1 MARKVKH
8 IIAKLLGSSTEET
21 LDVYDVDAV
30 HKSDVTTST
39 VVTEAGKVLDAR
51 AGKTLRDLITAETE
65 RVNNTILTSIPIVQ
79 TIGSDA
85 NNAIISGRQSVTIL
99 SASGFKLG
107 RHCHVAVRIKVE
119 SEITDATNVALWRIR
134 GTDFEPLST
143 SPYAGSVCREST
155 GQTMAGTA
163 RWTTTTGSN
172 GDTYYWVRSL
182 VNSTIAAGEI
192 LSFFLDYAGHI

>member
-30 HKSDVTTST
+30 HKADVTSST

-51 AGKTLRDLITAETE
+51 AAKTLRDLITAESD
-65 RVNNTILTSIPIVQ
+65 RVTNTILTSIPIVQ
-79 TIGSDA
+79 EIGSSA

-107 RHCHVAVRIKVE
+107 RHCHVVVRIQVT
-119 SEITDATNVALWRIR
+119 SDITDATNVALWRIR

-143 SPYAGSVCREST
+143 TPYAGSVCREST

-172 GDTYYWVRSL
+172 GDTNYWVRSL

>member
-30 HKSDVTTST
+30 HKADVTAST

-51 AGKTLRDLITAETE
+51 GAKTLRDLITAESD
-65 RVNNTILTSIPIVQ
+65 RVTNTLLTSIPIVQ
-79 TIGSDA
+79 EIGSSA

-107 RHCHVAVRIKVE
+107 RHCHVVVRIQVT
-119 SEITDATNVALWRIR
+119 SDITDATNVALWRIR

-143 SPYAGSVCREST
+143 TLYAGSVCREST

-163 RWTTTTGSN
+163 RWTTTTGSG
-172 GDTYYWVRSL
+172 GDTNYWVRSL
-182 VNSTIAAGEI
+182 VNSTINSGEV

>member
-21 LDVYDVDAV
+21 LDVYDVDAI
-30 HKSDVTTST
+30 HTSDVTAST

-51 AGKTLRDLITAETE
+51 AAKTLRDLITAESD
-65 RVNNTILTSIPIVQ
+65 RVTNTILTSIPIVQ
-79 TIGSDA
+79 EIGSSA

-107 RHCHVAVRIKVE
+107 RHCHVVVRIQVT
-119 SEITDATNVALWRIR
+119 SDITDATNVALWRIR

-143 SPYAGSVCREST
+143 TPYAGSVCREST

-163 RWTTTTGSN
+163 RWTTTTGSG
-172 GDTYYWVRSL
+172 GDTNYWVRSL
-182 VNSTIAAGEI
+182 VNSTINSGEV

>member
-30 HKSDVTTST
+30 HKADVTAST

-51 AGKTLRDLITAETE
+51 GAKTLRDLITAESD
-65 RVNNTILTSIPIVQ
+65 RVTNTLLTSIPIVQ
-79 TIGSDA
+79 EIGSSA

-107 RHCHVAVRIKVE
+107 RHCHVVVRIKVE
-119 SEITDATNVALWRIR
+119 SDITDATNVALWRIR

-143 SPYAGSVCREST
+143 TLYAGSVCREST

-163 RWTTTTGSN
+163 RWTTTTGSG
-172 GDTYYWVRSL
+172 GDTNYWVRSL
-182 VNSTIAAGEI
+182 VNSTINSGEV